1 MTLYEFIYA
10 VSCIADEKPTYRLG
24 GKGAD
29 GTCDCIGLI
38 IGACER
44 CGGAWNGTH
53 GSNWAA
59 RNVTDGLVRITS
71 DDDLC
76 MGDIVYKAYSPGDTK
91 YSLPSKYDSDPDR
104 RDYYHVG
111 VVTSVKPLEITHCTT
126 GGGVDGIK
134 HDSSRG
140 KWSYRGRLSL
150 LEDEMVTESS
160 GISTTDAA
168 LDQGE
173 AIVTAVSGLT
183 VRFREKPSTRAR
195 TLQKVPLGTK
205 VNVVGV
211 ENGWA
216 KVELVLSGYMMTDYL
231 VQGGGAHG

>member
-1 MTLYEFIYA
+1 MTTYEFVYA
-10 VSCIADEKPTYRLG
+10 VSCIADSKPTYRLG

-44 CGGAWNGTH
+44 CGIAWTGTH

-59 RNVTDGLVRITS
+59 RNATTGLVRITS

-150 LEDEMVTESS
+150 IDDGDAEAPS
-160 GISTTDAA
+160 AA
-168 LDQGE
+168 LAPGS
-173 AIVTAVSGLT
+173 AVVTAQRGKTVNMRDRADKRSSIVS
-183 VRFREKPSTRAR
+183 R
-195 TLQKVPLGTK
+195 VPLGTE
-205 VNVVGV
+205 VDVLEVSD
-211 ENGWA
+211 GWA
-216 KVELVLSGYMMTDYL
+216 RIRVPVEGYMMTDYL
-231 VQGGGAHG
+231 RGGDTDG

>member
-1 MTLYEFIYA
+1 MTTYEFVYA
-10 VSCIADEKPTYRLG
+10 VSCIADSKPTYRLG

-44 CGGAWNGTH
+44 CGIAWTGTH

-91 YSLPSKYDSDPDR
+91 YSLPGKYDSDPDR

-150 LEDEMVTESS
+150 IDDGDEAPS
-160 GISTTDAA
+160 AA
-168 LDQGE
+168 LAPGS
-173 AIVTAVSGLT
+173 AVVTAQRGKTVNLRDRADKRGSIVS
-183 VRFREKPSTRAR
+183 R
-195 TLQKVPLGTK
+195 VPLGTE
-205 VNVVGV
+205 VDVLEVSD
-211 ENGWA
+211 GWA
-216 KVELVLSGYMMTDYL
+216 RIRVPVEGYMMTDYL
-231 VQGGGAHG
+231 RGGDTDG

>member
-44 CGGAWNGTH
+44 CGVAWNGTH

-150 LEDEMVTESS
+150 IDD
-160 GISTTDAA
+160 GDAA
-168 LDQGE
+168 PSALAPGSAVVIAQRGKTVNMRDRADKRGS
-173 AIVTAVSGLT
+173 IVS
-183 VRFREKPSTRAR
+183 R
-195 TLQKVPLGTK
+195 VPLGTE
-205 VNVVGV
+205 VDVLEVSD
-211 ENGWA
+211 GWA
-216 KVELVLSGYMMTDYL
+216 HIRVPVEGYMMTDYL
-231 VQGGGAHG
+231 RGGDTDG